1 MCPCCC
7 VRGVARADR
16 PYAPSRDYHL
26 QNVRVSLHFDLD
38 QRKVMGEVTHTLSA
52 LRDGVTHLDF
62 DCAELTV
69 SSARVN
75 GKDAAFDLRD
85 DKLRVQLAQPA
96 KSGEKFEVELRY
108 EGKPTTGLYFILPDK
123 DDPDRAK
130 EIWTQGEAEDT
141 HHYIPIYDY
150 PNDRTTSEMILT
162 VPGRL
167 AHRFQRETAERSGRA
182 GRAENVDLAAIPA
195 GFHVSDFVRRRGIQG
210 KEGTWRNIP
219 VTYNVPRGMEDTID
233 STFSHTKQML
243 DFFSERFGV
252 AVSVGAIRA
261 DGSR

>member
-1 MCPCCC
+1 MRSPWKKLRPH
-7 VRGVARADR
+7 VSLAAAVLGLALLLSVVARADR

-38 QRKVMGEVTHTLSA
+38 QRKVIGDVTHTLST

-75 GKDAAFDLRD
+75 GKNATFDLGN

-96 KSGEKFEVELRY
+96 KSGEKFEVELKY
-108 EGKPTTGLYFILPDK
+108 EGKPTSGLFFILPDK
-123 DDPDRAK
+123 DDPRRAR

-150 PNDRTTSEMILT
+150 PNDRTTSEM
-162 VPGRL
+162 
-167 AHRFQRETAERSGRA
+167 
-182 GRAENVDLAAIPA
+182 
-195 GFHVSDFVRRRGIQG
+195 
-210 KEGTWRNIP
+210 
-219 VTYNVPRGMEDTID
+219 
-233 STFSHTKQML
+233 
-243 DFFSERFGV
+243 
-252 AVSVGAIRA
+252 
-261 DGSR
+261 